1 MKNIPKG
8 TALITG
14 ASSGIGAVYADRLA
28 CRGYDLILVARNAD
42 KLNAV
47 SRRVTAATGRL
58 VEAISANL
66 TDAEDLA
73 KIEKILSSDKRISM
87 LVNNAGLGAVTDV
100 LETGTDVIDEMIELN
115 VTALTRLTHA
125 VAPTLVGRGGGTI
138 INISSALAL
147 FPELLNG
154 VYGATKAYVLAFTL
168 SLHKELSD
176 KNISIQ
182 AVLPGAIATDF
193 WTAAGGDLSQVPGE
207 RVMRVDD
214 LVDAAL
220 TGLDQGEL
228 VTIPSLPDR
237 SDWDIYEAQRQKLI
251 PNLSRN
257 LPAARYR
264 VAAAA

>member
-1 MKNIPKG
+1 MKNTLKG
-8 TALITG
+8 AALITG
-14 ASSGIGAVYADRLA
+14 ASSGIGSVYADRLA
-28 CRGYDLILVARNAD
+28 RRGYDLILVARNAD

-47 SRRVTAATGRL
+47 SRRVGATTGRI
-58 VEAISANL
+58 VETIPADL
-66 TDAEDLA
+66 TDPEGLA
-73 KIEKILSSDKRISM
+73 KIEKILGSDERISM
-87 LVNNAGLGAVTDV
+87 LVNNAGLGAVTTI
-100 LETGTDVIDEMIELN
+100 LETGTDVIDEMIGLN
-115 VTALTRLTHA
+115 VTAVTRLTHA
-125 VAPTLVGRGGGTI
+125 VAPTLAARGGGTI

-176 KNISIQ
+176 KNIAIQ

-193 WTAAGGDLSQVPGE
+193 WSAAGGDLSRLPGD
-207 RVMRVDD
+207 RVMRVED

-220 TGLDQGEL
+220 IGLDQSEL

-237 SDWDIYEAQRQKLI
+237 SDWDVYEAQRQKLI
-251 PNLSRN
+251 PNLSQSV
-257 LPAARYR
+257 PAPRYR